1 MYLKYFFSSHKEN
14 YLLYYYF
21 SLLKYPSFQS
31 QLIQMQQLS
40 QEQEEIKEQQKVLMQ
55 QQERILKEQDAL
67 RQREVFIRKI
77 FYDASANMAVADH
90 MVSAMI
96 NQSHVMSSPLV
107 RSTCM
112 AMFSPY
118 RVLNIL

>member
-1 MYLKYFFSSHKEN
+1 MHGHKDKCLFRRFITSTLFLCVIPSQIRFDRN
-14 YLLYYYF
+14 VYQLL
-21 SLLKYPSFQS
+21 FQS

-96 NQSHVMSSPLV
+96 NQSHVISPLV
-107 RSTCM
+107 RANC
-112 AMFSPY
+112 
-118 RVLNIL
+118 

>member
-1 MYLKYFFSSHKEN
+1 MVTL
-14 YLLYYYF
+14 
-21 SLLKYPSFQS
+21 QS

-40 QEQEEIKEQQKVLMQ
+40 QEQEEIKEQQKLLMQ

-96 NQSHVMSSPLV
+96 NQSSHVISPMV
-107 RSTCM
+107 RASV
-112 AMFSPY
+112 FINSVVGSNHPDNSQHKEKENYHFIIGPY
-118 RVLNIL
+118 L